1 MFSLVSLHRVSA
13 HHFRDP
19 YTQMSRAAAGST
31 QAITE
36 RGPDHGRAT
45 RDGSGPEARF
55 LLESPRALPRDL
67 VPIRFLARPSGRGS
81 GCWARKNGRQG
92 WSLNHQ
98 VPPITNGAG
107 NVTFTYLQQVCRFQ
121 RPRRPPTTYLV
132 SLGKVLQDLAG
143 SRAQFEEIREFRTH
157 NGLRRWSCPRGH
169 FPAEPTSGGTAFVRP
184 VPSPKNQASGAL
196 AGSPGRH
203 GPRCGPVEF

>member
-1 MFSLVSLHRVSA
+1 
-13 HHFRDP
+13 
-19 YTQMSRAAAGST
+19 MSRAAAGST
-31 QAITE
+31 QAIAE

-98 VPPITNGAG
+98 VHREPTAPEALPSRC
-107 NVTFTYLQQVCRFQ
+107 LQQVCRFQ

-132 SLGKVLQDLAG
+132 SSGKVLQDLAG

-169 FPAEPTSGGTAFVRP
+169 FPAEPTSGVRP
-184 VPSPKNQASGAL
+184 SCGRFRARKTRHPAPWPAPR
-196 AGSPGRH
+196 AGTGH
-203 GPRCGPVEF
+203 DAGPLSFEARPDKMARY